1 MTPMEAIA
9 DVAEEEA
16 DAEVLKEVPEPI
28 PSPKLEP
35 APSAVTE
42 APAAIETPGRR
53 SGRIARNTQAL
64 LEKKKMLL
72 EQEEA
77 LDKAEKK
84 IEAERKARNAARAK
98 QLERLARA
106 SSESESSNT
115 ECVIVDEKPSAEP
128 TAGKKT
134 LASIFVKK
142 AVKVQS
148 PEEEAAKRAFLMSSA
163 PDTVRIQVSQAQIEE
178 DSNLPLWPGPDTCPS
193 HVSSET
199 DYPRHSVAGH
209 WRYDT
214 NLSHQEASDK
224 PLEPGALRIS
234 SQADEAVS
242 ERCYDPLSEA
252 EVFSLIQ
259 SKSGRVKKMFNSLM
273 ERKLEAET
281 FEREAREK
289 NISAA
294 ENEEK
299 RIRGNRRRSR
309 R

>member
-16 DAEVLKEVPEPI
+16 DVEAPGPN
-28 PSPKLEP
+28 PQLEP
-35 APSAVTE
+35 VTVSSE
-42 APAAIETPGRR
+42 APAEAETPGRR
-53 SGRIARNTQAL
+53 SGRIARNTHAL
-64 LEKKKMLL
+64 MEKRKMLL

-84 IEAERKARNAARAK
+84 IEAERKARNAARKK
-98 QLERLARA
+98 QLETLARA

-115 ECVIVDEKPSAEP
+115 DCVIVDEKPLAAESKS
-128 TAGKKT
+128 GKKA

-142 AVKVQS
+142 AVKVQT

-163 PDTVRIQVSQAQIEE
+163 PEAVRIQVSQAQSEE
-178 DSNLPLWPGPDTCPS
+178 DSSLPLPLWPGPDTCPS
-193 HVSSET
+193 HVSSEADT
-199 DYPRHSVAGH
+199 PRLSVAGH
-209 WRYDT
+209 WRFDT
-214 NLSHQEASDK
+214 DSSYHEACHK
-224 PLEPGALRIS
+224 PLEPGALRLS
-234 SQADEAVS
+234 PQVDEAAS
-242 ERCYDPLSEA
+242 DRCYDPLTEA